1 VTQPLENLIS
11 GDKLD
16 FVSLDLRQTTLD
28 LDPPRLFDINV
39 RRTVERFEKRESELG
54 SLQLGKL
61 APANT
66 TA

>member
-1 VTQPLENLIS
+1 MTQPLENLIS